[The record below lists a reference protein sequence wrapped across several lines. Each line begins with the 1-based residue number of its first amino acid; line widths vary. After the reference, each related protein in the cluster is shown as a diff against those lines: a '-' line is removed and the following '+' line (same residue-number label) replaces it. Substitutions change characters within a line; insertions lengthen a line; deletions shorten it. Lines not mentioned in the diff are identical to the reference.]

1 MIEQS
6 EKSLKQAV
14 ERLIDAGTSYDTE
27 QLELIYHNDLKVFM
41 VDHNGQST
49 VLDKNTVKS
58 MFQSKKENGDAP
70 LNNWVEFSYL
80 DVNGDAGHTIL
91 IRKVNLTGVEQRFV
105 FSIDLV
111 WKDDRWQVIREV
123 AVVQPENE

>member
-1 MIEQS
+1 MIAQS

-14 ERLIDAGTSYDTE
+14 EALIEAGTSYDTE
-27 QLELIYHNDLKVFM
+27 QLELIYNDDLSVLM

-49 VLDKNTVKS
+49 MLDKKAVIS
-58 MFQSKKENGDAP
+58 MFQSKRENGDAP

-80 DVNGDAGHTIL
+80 NVDGDAGHTIV
-91 IRKVNLTGVEQRFV
+91 IRKVNLTGVEEKFV

-111 WKDDRWQVIREV
+111 WKEDRWQVIREV
-123 AVVQPENE
+123 AVVQPGN